1 MEQSNILSPHVP
13 TLELIARNLDD
24 SDRSFAANGV
34 HLSEVNSADVL
45 VIGSGG
51 AGLRAAI
58 EACDQGA
65 RTILIS
71 NGATGKS
78 GATMLAGADVTLDG
92 GSAAK
97 IGLPGN
103 EEDSK
108 ERFLH
113 DIIVQGY
120 HLNNQKLVESYVRD
134 AAARTKELIDWG
146 VKYVWDGKRAL
157 LTQGVELNRVLVEQ
171 TRKRNITITD
181 DIYMTDLL
189 TEGNTVVGAAGININ
204 HGEIRV
210 FEAKAVVIATGGWQ
224 RAYSFTSAPGGMTG
238 TMHGAA
244 LRAGASLV
252 NMEMVTFCPNV
263 ILWPPALR
271 GDIFPYILIE
281 MFGDLLEKHGRPF
294 LKDEYDPSIYRIA
307 TTTEWNKLIF
317 SVAGT
322 RVVLRG
328 DGSPRGGTYY
338 SIKTVPLNILEEAE
352 KLYPGWRW
360 LRTDFSPLM
369 DWLKA
374 GNAVEVAPAAHYM
387 EGGILVDENAAT
399 TLKGLY
405 AAGECSGG
413 LFGANRVA
421 SAITQILVQGA
432 IAGKSAAEFSKVR
445 KTVEPD
451 TKQLDKIQ
459 ARLLSPFTKENGLRP
474 VEVKK
479 RVKKIAD
486 EHLWVLRNGKG
497 LKTAISELEA
507 ILFKDIPELSLKTAA
522 RAYNKEWLDVIEI
535 ESIVQVLLA
544 SARSALYRTESRGVH
559 NRTDYPLTNNN
570 TWLREIVTRNVK
582 GKLTLTT
589 RPVTITKLKPPKGK
603 FSFEEG
609 IIRAVKELG
618 E

>member
-1 MEQSNILSPHVP
+1 MPK
-13 TLELIARNLDD
+13 D
-24 SDRSFAANGV
+24 S
-34 HLSEVNSADVL
+34 SADVL

-58 EACDQGA
+58 EACDQSA
-65 RTILIS
+65 STILVS

-103 EEDSK
+103 EGDTASK
-108 ERFLH
+108 FLH
-113 DIIVQGY
+113 DIVVQGY
-120 HLNNQKLVESYVRD
+120 YLNNQKLVESYVRD
-134 AAARTKELIDWG
+134 AAARTKELVDWG
-146 VKYVWDGKRAL
+146 IKYVWDGKRAL
-157 LTQGVELNRVLVEQ
+157 LTQGIELNRVLVEQ
-171 TRKRNITITD
+171 TRKRRITIID
-181 DIYMTDLL
+181 DVYLTDLL
-189 TEGNTVVGAAGININ
+189 TQGDTVVGAVGVDVNS
-204 HGEIRV
+204 GEIRV

-224 RAYSFTSAPGGMTG
+224 RAYSFTSAPGGLTG
-238 TMHGAA
+238 AMHAAA

-263 ILWPPALR
+263 ILWPPALK

-317 SVAGT
+317 SVAAT

-338 SIKTVPLNILEEAE
+338 SIKTVPLNIIEEAE
-352 KLYPGWRW
+352 KLYPGWKW
-360 LRTDFSPLM
+360 LRTDFTPLM
-369 DWLKA
+369 DWLRA

-387 EGGILVDENAAT
+387 EGGILVDEHAAT
-399 TLKGLY
+399 SMKGLY

-432 IAGKSAAEFSKVR
+432 VAGKSAAEFSKVR
-445 KTVEPD
+445 KTIKPD
-451 TKQLDKIQ
+451 QKQISKIET
-459 ARLLSPFTKENGLRP
+459 RLLLPFTKKNGLRAP
-474 VEVKK
+474 ELKN
-479 RVKKIAD
+479 RVRKIAD
-486 EHLWVLRNGKG
+486 DHLWVLRNGTG
-497 LKTAISELEA
+497 LKSAISDLEA
-507 ILFKDIPELSLKTAA
+507 ILIHEIPNLSLQTQT
-522 RAYNKEWLDVIEI
+522 RVYNKEWLDAIEI
-535 ESIVQVLLA
+535 ESNVQVLLA

-559 NRTDYPLTNNN
+559 NRTDYPFTNHG
-570 TWLREIVTRNVK
+570 TWLREIVTKIVK
-582 GKLTLTT
+582 GKLTLST

-603 FSFEEG
+603 FSFEDG

>member
-1 MEQSNILSPHVP
+1 MSKTGS
-13 TLELIARNLDD
+13 T
-24 SDRSFAANGV
+24 
-34 HLSEVNSADVL
+34 DVL
-45 VIGSGG
+45 VVGSGG

-58 EACDQGA
+58 EAADLGA
-65 RTILIS
+65 STTLIS
-71 NGATGKS
+71 NGVTGKS
-78 GATMLAGADVTLDG
+78 GATMLAGADITLDG
-92 GSAAK
+92 AGAAG
-97 IGLPGN
+97 IGLSGN

-120 HLNNQKLVESYVRD
+120 YLNNQKLVEAYVRD
-134 AAARTKELIDWG
+134 APARTKELIDWG
-146 VKYVWDGKRAL
+146 VKYSWDGKRAV
-157 LTQGVELNRVLVEQ
+157 LTQGVELNRVLTDQ
-171 TRKRNITITD
+171 TRKRKITFLD
-181 DIYMTDLL
+181 DVYVTDLL
-189 TEGNTVVGAAGININ
+189 TERGDVVGAIGLDVNQ
-204 HGEIRV
+204 GEVRV
-210 FEAKAVVIATGGWQ
+210 FKAKSVVIATGGWQ
-224 RAYSFTSAPGGMTG
+224 NAYSFTSAPGGLTG
-238 TMHGAA
+238 AMHAAA

-281 MFGDLLEKHGRPF
+281 MFGDLLERHGRPF
-294 LKDEYDPSIYRIA
+294 LRDEYDPSIYRIA

-317 SVAGT
+317 SLACT
-322 RVVLRG
+322 RVVMRG

-338 SIKTVPLNILEEAE
+338 FIKTVPLNILDEAE

-369 DWLKA
+369 EWLKA

-387 EGGILVDENAAT
+387 EGGILVDEKGAT

-432 IAGKSAAEFSKVR
+432 IAGRSAAEYA
-445 KTVEPD
+445 KTRRVAEPNTRQIEQVE
-451 TKQLDKIQ
+451 T
-459 ARLLSPFTKENGLRP
+459 RLTAPFTNKGRVRAPAL
-474 VEVKK
+474 K
-479 RVKKIAD
+479 RRVRKIAD
-486 EHLWVLRNGKG
+486 DYLWVLRTGKE
-497 LKTAISELEA
+497 LKFAVSELEG
-507 ILFKDIPELSLKTAA
+507 IISKEVPQLSIETSAH
-522 RAYNKEWLDVIEI
+522 AYNKEWIDTIEI
-535 ESIVQVLLA
+535 ESNAEVLLA

-559 NRTDYPLTNNN
+559 NRSDYPLTNNN
-570 TWLREIVTRNVK
+570 TWLREIVSRKDK
-582 GKLTLTT
+582 GKLVLST
-589 RPVTITKLKPPKGK
+589 RPVTITKLRPPKGR

-609 IIRAVKELG
+609 IMRAVKELG